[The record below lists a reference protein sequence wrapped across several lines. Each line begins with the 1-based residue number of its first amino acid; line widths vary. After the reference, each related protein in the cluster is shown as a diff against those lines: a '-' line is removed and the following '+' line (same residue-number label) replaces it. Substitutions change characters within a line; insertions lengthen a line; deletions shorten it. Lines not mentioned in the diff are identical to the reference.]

1 MATSASSVPKRSFTK
16 SSIPLKALKMH
27 TMAAATVA
35 MTVTEMPEMACTNVP
50 DRRLTMYLEANRMG
64 SLMPNQE

>member
-1 MATSASSVPKRSFTK
+1 
-16 SSIPLKALKMH
+16 MH